1 VTDLKALMDLSKKAS
16 AAPWTNALLVGK
28 DGITLQGDEAK
39 KYAAEWIDSGGPE
52 FFAVLCEKPDGRAD
66 VCHTG
71 NGPTSEA
78 NAAYIAAACNSVP
91 SLIQRLQAAEEERD
105 RYKAAMELMLSPE
118 TDWDDGAVGVGYG
131 FRNIARLA
139 LTTPTKS
146 EEKR

>member
-1 VTDLKALMDLSKKAS
+1 VSAENAS
-16 AAPWTNALLVGK
+16 ERP
-28 DGITLQGDEAK
+28 
-39 KYAAEWIDSGGPE
+39 
-52 FFAVLCEKPDGRAD
+52 
-66 VCHTG
+66 TG
-71 NGPTSEA
+71 NRSEPDSCGPDCA
-78 NAAYIAAACNSVP
+78 VP